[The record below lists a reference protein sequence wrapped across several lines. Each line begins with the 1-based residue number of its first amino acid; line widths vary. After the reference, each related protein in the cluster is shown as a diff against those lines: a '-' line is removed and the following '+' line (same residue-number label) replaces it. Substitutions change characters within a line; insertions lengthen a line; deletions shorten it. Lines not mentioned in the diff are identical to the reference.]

1 MPHRWNHPQRR
12 DADMK
17 TKLDPKIA
25 ELYTLPLDEFTSAR
39 NALAKTLAGNEKKQ
53 VASLVK
59 PSLSMWV
66 VNQLY
71 WQDAPTYKAL
81 VDASEKLRTAHRAA
95 LNGRRADT
103 AAADELH
110 RTTLEKAFA
119 RAAALAQKNG
129 VSLTDTV
136 RDAVRRTLA
145 SLPTDEAP
153 GRLTREPPPVG
164 FSLLTGIKPR
174 PVETKPSTRPDK
186 GAPQAAQA
194 PSAAERQRHRLDEQ
208 RRKAAEAEARK
219 EEERARK
226 EKEKRERE
234 IKKAEQAL
242 RDAERRLAELRG

>member
-1 MPHRWNHPQRR
+1 
-12 DADMK
+12 MK
-17 TKLDPKIA
+17 TRLEPKVA
-25 ELYTLPLDEFTSAR
+25 ELYALPLDEFTKAR
-39 NALAKTLAGNEKKQ
+39 NALAKTLSGDEKKQ

-95 LNGRRADT
+95 LNGRKADT
-103 AAADELH
+103 AAAGELH

-119 RAAALAQKNG
+119 KAAALAQKSG

-174 PVETKPSTRPDK
+174 AVETRPSRRPDK
-186 GAPQAAQA
+186 EAPQPAKA
-194 PSAAERQRHRLDEQ
+194 PSAQELRRQKSEEK
-208 RRKAAEAEARK
+208 RRKAAEAEAWK
-219 EEERARK
+219 QEEKARK
-226 EKEKRERE
+226 AREKRERE
-234 IKKAEQAL
+234 IRKAEQAL
-242 RDAERRLAELRG
+242 RDAERRLAQLKG